1 MAVDYND
8 EMFEEQD
15 LGADINEKEKLIEEA
30 ESLKD
35 ETNWNE
41 ANRKANQ
48 LKKRVRRMRRSTL
61 KLRNWMRNWKL

>member
-48 LKKRVRRMRRSTL
+48 LKKRCQYV
-61 KLRNWMRNWKL
+61 KVHVEIY

>member
-41 ANRKANQ
+41 ANRRKDGVKFHSMN
-48 LKKRVRRMRRSTL
+48 LCRKKI
-61 KLRNWMRNWKL
+61 

>member
-35 ETNWNE
+35 
-41 ANRKANQ
+41 
-48 LKKRVRRMRRSTL
+48 
-61 KLRNWMRNWKL
+61 